1 MFPPMGAAPSTN
13 IHTASNPF
21 YNMAAPSV
29 APSQQVPVS
38 FTQGNR
44 VRLICYLINLQ
55 YWYNSSYKQD

>member
-1 MFPPMGAAPSTN
+1 MGAAPSTN

-44 VRLICYLINLQ
+44 VSTHLL
-55 YWYNSSYKQD
+55 SYKSSVLVH